1 VNGFFYPRI
10 NADSFYFFQTML
22 QRDESYAIIGA
33 AMEVHR
39 ELRNG
44 FLEVVYGDALAVE
57 FTQRGI
63 PFAREVPLPIFYKG
77 GKLPSTYKADFIC
90 YENVLVETKALARLT
105 SIEEAQ
111 VLNYLK
117 ITRYS
122 LALLLNF
129 GAKSLEHR
137 RLVLTPS
144 SPPASPPNLR

>member
-1 VNGFFYPRI
+1 
-10 NADSFYFFQTML
+10 ML

-33 AMEVHR
+33 AMVVHG

-44 FLEVVYGDALAVE
+44 FLEVVYQDALAVE

-77 GKLPSTYKADFIC
+77 GKLPSTYKADFVC

-105 SIEEAQ
+105 TTEEAQ

>member
-1 VNGFFYPRI
+1 
-10 NADSFYFFQTML
+10 ML

-44 FLEVVYGDALAVE
+44 FLEVVYQDALAVE

-77 GKLPSTYKADFIC
+77 GQLPSTYKADFIC
-90 YENVLVETKALARLT
+90 YESILVETKALARLT
-105 SIEEAQ
+105 TIEEAQ

-117 ITRYS
+117 ITRYP

-137 RLVLTPS
+137 RLVLTKPDAPS
-144 SPPASPPNLR
+144 DPPNLR